1 MIQPLSHIIFLGLS
15 TETAKVIKTTLCFFL
30 AKILNNNIVVNELKF
45 VIVMWCVQ
53 ILCNASSDDHIPMFH
68 NLFSL
73 KFYGCLYFEW
83 HTIRLLLGQAPKL
96 QILAFESCPNQ
107 SYDGP
112 APDGCWED
120 PRDVPEC
127 LSLHLTTCHCKGFLG
142 DEDEMHLVR
151 QILKEARVL
160 KTMKIIVNSR
170 LEPKV
175 KLCVRKAL
183 SKIVRKFPTSSQT
196 CQIAF
201 DERPLL

>member
-1 MIQPLSHIIFLGLS
+1 M
-15 TETAKVIKTTLCFFL
+15 
-30 AKILNNNIVVNELKF
+30 
-45 VIVMWCVQ
+45 Q

-127 LSLHLTTCHCKGFLG
+127 LSLHLTTCHYKGFLG

-151 QILKEARVL
+151 ASVVADVKIMSFYHTKCLLYYFTTSFYNISFIRCFIIQFYTLK
-160 KTMKIIVNSR
+160 
-170 LEPKV
+170 
-175 KLCVRKAL
+175 
-183 SKIVRKFPTSSQT
+183 
-196 CQIAF
+196 
-201 DERPLL
+201 